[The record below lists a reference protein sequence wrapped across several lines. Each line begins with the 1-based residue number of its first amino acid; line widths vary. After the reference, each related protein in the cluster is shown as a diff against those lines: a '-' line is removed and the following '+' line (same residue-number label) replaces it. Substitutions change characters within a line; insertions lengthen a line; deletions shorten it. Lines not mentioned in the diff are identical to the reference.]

1 LRIIASFNLRAKVR
15 NVPIIGG
22 SSSLKIKKE
31 IIGPQNAK
39 IAVYAKDVS
48 ARPGAKVLRCGMHHD
63 GSIRFVARGRTPEF
77 FQRAGFERG
86 VSDRSRRCAPDPGV
100 ERAGG
105 LFTGNH
111 GSDGWQDLGSPDRR
125 GCVAGLSLA
134 ELQATLTERMGRFI
148 HNPVVTIHTR
158 QINSKRVY
166 VMGAVK
172 KEGPVLL
179 LRPMTVLQAINE
191 AGGFSEFAKKKKIYV
206 LRTVNGKQTKLPFDY
221 QAVIK
226 GKNLEQNVALMA
238 DDTIIVP

>member
-1 LRIIASFNLRAKVR
+1 MMGAFGLSLA
-15 NVPIIGG
+15 GG
-22 SSSLKIKKE
+22 PQSSSKEPVSNEEYRIGVGDVLQILVWKEPEASLPETMVQTDGKISVPL
-31 IIGPQNAK
+31 IGE
-39 IAVYAKDVS
+39 
-48 ARPGAKVLRCGMHHD
+48 
-63 GSIRFVARGRTPEF
+63 VA
-77 FQRAGFERG
+77 
-86 VSDRSRRCAPDPGV
+86 
-100 ERAGG
+100 
-105 LFTGNH
+105 
-111 GSDGWQDLGSPDRR
+111 
-125 GCVAGLSLA
+125 VAGLSLA